1 MKQRIRVVG
10 IVKTKDGILLLKRL
24 RGRSEELPLWELPT
38 GKIRFGEQPE
48 EALAR
53 AMYEFLGV
61 EVKSVTLADAVSFA
75 SLSGASQ
82 MGNLYIVYNVEL
94 IDGKITLLDRYSAYK
109 YVKDEETVALA
120 VDEASLSV
128 LSIMKSHKSANAN
141 VTTDE
146 GAGRESARAAISGAT
161 LYVDGGSR
169 GNPGP
174 AGIGYY
180 LLGEDG
186 NVISRGGKFI
196 GFATSRMAEYY
207 ALRYGIR
214 QAIEKGLK
222 RVRIVSDS
230 LMMVNHMNGIYGIK
244 NQDLIPVYND
254 IQELLKEFDSVAFV
268 HRKREFN
275 VEADAEVNKA
285 IDEHFRQ

>member
-10 IVKTKDGILLLKRL
+10 IVRTKDGILLLKRL
-24 RGRSEELPLWELPT
+24 RGRAEELPLWELPN

-53 AMYEFLGV
+53 GMYEFLGV
-61 EVKSVTLADAVSFA
+61 EVKSVKLADAVSFS

-94 IDGKITLLDRYSAYK
+94 LDKKITLFDRYSAYK
-109 YVKDEETVALA
+109 FVKDEEMAALPI
-120 VDEASLSV
+120 DEATISV
-128 LSIMKSHKSANAN
+128 LQIIKSHGNTNQN
-141 VTTDE
+141 VTTDDGE
-146 GAGRESARAAISGAT
+146 RENERDALTGAT

-180 LLGEDG
+180 ILGEDG
-186 NVISRGGKFI
+186 KVLGRGGKFI

-207 ALRYGIR
+207 ALRFGMR
-214 QAIEKGLK
+214 QAIELGLK
-222 RVRIVSDS
+222 KVRIISDN
-230 LMMVNHMNGIYGIK
+230 LMMVNHMNGIYPVK
-244 NQDLIPVYND
+244 NKDLLPVYND
-254 IQELLKEFDSVAFV
+254 IQALLKEFDSVAFI

-275 VEADAEVNKA
+275 VEADAEVNNA